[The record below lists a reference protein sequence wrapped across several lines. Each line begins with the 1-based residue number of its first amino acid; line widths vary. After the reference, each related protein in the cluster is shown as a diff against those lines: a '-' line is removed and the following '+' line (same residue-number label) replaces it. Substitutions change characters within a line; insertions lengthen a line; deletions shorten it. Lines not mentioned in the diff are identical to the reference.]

1 MLYCVSLIPFCNF
14 SSTKETKSSTPGST
28 YSKIIPGVQ
37 GLHTQK
43 LSLASRVYILKNYP
57 WRPGSTYYSKTI
69 SDIQGLHN
77 MKETW
82 NRHEKSTCQSAGH
95 CHTLL
100 WCCNVFIDILFA
112 ISVPQKQ
119 NQNLQPQGLHTQKL
133 SLASRVYILL
143 KKNQSP
149 WQWWTWVVCRGPD
162 SEAGLAHDP
171 TGMN

>member
-1 MLYCVSLIPFCNF
+1 MFHWYPFAISVPQRKQNLQP
-14 SSTKETKSSTPGST
+14 K
-28 YSKIIPGVQ
+28 

-69 SDIQGLHN
+69 PDIQGLHN

-100 WCCNVFIDILFA
+100 WCCNVFHWYPFCNFSSTKTKSKSSTPGSTYSKTIPGI
-112 ISVPQKQ
+112 
-119 NQNLQPQGLHTQKL
+119 QGLHTTQKKIKAPGSDEHGL
-133 SLASRVYILL
+133 FAG
-143 KKNQSP
+143 
-149 WQWWTWVVCRGPD
+149 GPD
-162 SEAGLAHDP
+162 SEEAGLAHDP